1 MSTAGCREGIME
13 LETIIYDKKDRV
25 ARITLNRPE
34 ARNSLNRTMVT
45 EMGQALDDSNRDG
58 DIRVVI
64 ITGAGRA
71 FCSGADLKF
80 ASEELTTSQAEQD
93 FFRFANRVIM
103 RRIEKMS
110 KPVIAAVNGY
120 AMAGGFEILTVVDFV
135 IAAEDAI
142 IGDGHMKHG
151 LLAAGGAAYRL
162 PLLIGMR
169 KAKEL
174 MLTGK
179 VVTGK
184 EAEEIGLVNKAVPA
198 SLLQSTVDEL
208 ATELAEYSPL
218 AMSITKRL
226 INESVLVDIEARL
239 ELILMSFLVGA
250 NSEDRNEGI
259 KAFSEKRKPVFKG
272 R

>member
-1 MSTAGCREGIME
+1 ME
-13 LETIIYDKKDRV
+13 FETILYDKKDHV
-25 ARITLNRPE
+25 ARITLNRPD
-34 ARNSLNRTMVT
+34 ALNAINRTMVT
-45 EMGQALDDSNRDG
+45 ELGKVLDDSETDRDV
-58 DIRVVI
+58 RVVV

-80 ASEELTTSQAEQD
+80 ASEELTTSQAEQE
-93 FFRFANRVIM
+93 FFRFANRVMM
-103 RRIEKMS
+103 RRIETLS

-120 AMAGGFEILTVVDFV
+120 AMAGGFEILTVADLV
-135 IAAEDAI
+135 IAAEDAM
-142 IGDGHMKHG
+142 IGDMHIKHG
-151 LLAAGGAAYRL
+151 LLAAGGAPYRL

-174 MLTGK
+174 MFTGK
-179 VVTGK
+179 TITGK

-198 SLLQSTVDEL
+198 SILQSTVDAL
-208 ATELAEYSPL
+208 TAELAEYSPV

-226 INESVLVDIEARL
+226 INDSVLVDIEARL

-259 KAFSEKRKPVFKG
+259 KAFREKRKPVFKG

>member
-1 MSTAGCREGIME
+1 MGF
-13 LETIIYDKKDRV
+13 ETILYDKKDHV
-25 ARITLNRPE
+25 ARITLNRPD
-34 ARNSLNRTMVT
+34 ALNAINRTMVT
-45 EMGQALDDSNRDG
+45 ELGKVLDDSETDRDV
-58 DIRVVI
+58 RVVV

-80 ASEELTTSQAEQD
+80 ASEELTTSQAEQE
-93 FFRFANRVIM
+93 FFRFANRVMM
-103 RRIEKMS
+103 RRIETLS

-120 AMAGGFEILTVVDFV
+120 AMAGGFEILTVVDLV
-135 IAAEDAI
+135 IAAEDAM
-142 IGDGHMKHG
+142 IGDMHIKHG
-151 LLAAGGAAYRL
+151 LLAAGGAPYRL

-174 MLTGK
+174 MFTGK
-179 VVTGK
+179 TITGK

-198 SLLQSTVDEL
+198 SILQSTVDAL
-208 ATELAEYSPL
+208 AAELAEYSPL

-226 INESVLVDIEARL
+226 INDSVLVDIEARL

-259 KAFSEKRKPVFKG
+259 KAFREKRKPVFKG

>member
-1 MSTAGCREGIME
+1 VGF
-13 LETIIYDKKDRV
+13 ETILYDKKNHV
-25 ARITLNRPE
+25 ARITLNRPD
-34 ARNSLNRTMVT
+34 ALNAINRTMVT
-45 EMGQALDDSNRDG
+45 ELGKVLDDSDTDRDV
-58 DIRVVI
+58 RVVV

-80 ASEELTTSQAEQD
+80 ASEELTTSQAEQE
-93 FFRFANRVIM
+93 FFRFANRVMM
-103 RRIEKMS
+103 RRIETLS

-120 AMAGGFEILTVVDFV
+120 AMAGGFEILTVVDLV
-135 IAAEDAI
+135 IAAEDAM
-142 IGDGHMKHG
+142 IGDMHIKHG
-151 LLAAGGAAYRL
+151 LLAAGGAPYRL

-174 MLTGK
+174 MFTGK
-179 VVTGK
+179 TITGK

-198 SLLQSTVDEL
+198 SILQSTVDAL
-208 ATELAEYSPL
+208 AAELAEYSPV

-226 INESVLVDIEARL
+226 INDSVLVDIEARL

-259 KAFSEKRKPVFKG
+259 KAFREKRKPVFKG

>member
-1 MSTAGCREGIME
+1 MGF
-13 LETIIYDKKDRV
+13 ETILYDKKGHV
-25 ARITLNRPE
+25 ARITLNRPD
-34 ARNSLNRTMVT
+34 ALNAINRTMVT
-45 EMGQALDDSNRDG
+45 EMGKALDDSDTDRDV
-58 DIRVVI
+58 RVVV

-80 ASEELTTSQAEQD
+80 ASEELTTSQAEQE
-93 FFRFANRVIM
+93 FFRFANRVMM
-103 RRIEKMS
+103 RRIETLS

-120 AMAGGFEILTVVDFV
+120 AMAGGFEILTVADLV
-135 IAAEDAI
+135 IAAEDAM
-142 IGDGHMKHG
+142 IGDMHIKHG
-151 LLAAGGAAYRL
+151 LLAAGGAPYRL

-174 MLTGK
+174 MFTGK
-179 VVTGK
+179 TITGK

-198 SLLQSTVDEL
+198 SILQSTVDAL
-208 ATELAEYSPL
+208 AAELAEYSPV

-226 INESVLVDIEARL
+226 INDSVLVDIEARL

-259 KAFSEKRKPVFKG
+259 KAFREKRKPVFKG

>member
-1 MSTAGCREGIME
+1 MGF
-13 LETIIYDKKDRV
+13 ETILYDKKDHV
-25 ARITLNRPE
+25 ARITLNRPD
-34 ARNSLNRTMVT
+34 ALNAINRTMVT
-45 EMGQALDDSNRDG
+45 ELGKALDDSETNRDV
-58 DIRVVI
+58 RVVV

-80 ASEELTTSQAEQD
+80 ASEELTTSQAEQE
-93 FFRFANRVIM
+93 FFRFANRVMM
-103 RRIEKMS
+103 RRIETLS

-135 IAAEDAI
+135 IAAEDAM
-142 IGDGHMKHG
+142 IGDMHIKHG
-151 LLAAGGAAYRL
+151 LLAAGGAPYRL

-174 MLTGK
+174 MFTGK
-179 VVTGK
+179 TITGK

-198 SLLQSTVDEL
+198 SILQSTVDAL
-208 ATELAEYSPL
+208 AAELAEYSPV

-226 INESVLVDIEARL
+226 INDSVLVDIEARL

-259 KAFSEKRKPVFKG
+259 KAFREKRKPVFKG

>member
-1 MSTAGCREGIME
+1 ME
-13 LETIIYDKKDRV
+13 FETIIYEKKDHV

-34 ARNSLNRTMVT
+34 ALNSLNRTMVM
-45 EMGQALDDSNRDG
+45 ELGQALDDSDTDRDV
-58 DIRVVI
+58 RVVV
-64 ITGAGRA
+64 ITGSGRA

-80 ASEELTTSQAEQD
+80 ASEELTTSQAEQE
-93 FFRFANRVIM
+93 FFRFANKVMM
-103 RRIEKMS
+103 RRIETLS

-120 AMAGGFEILTVVDFV
+120 AMGGGFEILTVVDLA
-135 IAAEDAI
+135 IAAEDAVI
-142 IGDGHMKHG
+142 SDKHIKQA

-174 MLTGK
+174 MFTGK
-179 VVTGK
+179 TITGK

-198 SLLQSTVDEL
+198 ALLQSTVDAL
-208 ATELAEYSPL
+208 AAELAEYSPV

>member
-1 MSTAGCREGIME
+1 ME
-13 LETIIYDKKDRV
+13 FETILYDKKDHV
-25 ARITLNRPE
+25 ARITLNRPD
-34 ARNSLNRTMVT
+34 ALNAINRTMVT
-45 EMGQALDDSNRDG
+45 ELGKALDDSDTDRDV
-58 DIRVVI
+58 RVVV

-80 ASEELTTSQAEQD
+80 ASEELTTSQAEQE
-93 FFRFANRVIM
+93 FFRFANRVMM
-103 RRIEKMS
+103 RRIETLS

-120 AMAGGFEILTVVDFV
+120 AMAGGFEILTVADLV
-135 IAAEDAI
+135 IAAEDAM
-142 IGDGHMKHG
+142 IGDMHIKHG
-151 LLAAGGAAYRL
+151 LLAAGGAPYRL

-174 MLTGK
+174 MFTGK
-179 VVTGK
+179 TITGK

-198 SLLQSTVDEL
+198 SILQSTVDAL
-208 ATELAEYSPL
+208 AAELAEYSPV

-226 INESVLVDIEARL
+226 INDSVLVDIEARL

-259 KAFSEKRKPVFKG
+259 KAFREKRKPVFKG

>member
-1 MSTAGCREGIME
+1 MGF
-13 LETIIYDKKDRV
+13 ETILYDKKDHV
-25 ARITLNRPE
+25 ARITLNRPD
-34 ARNSLNRTMVT
+34 ALNAINRTMVT
-45 EMGQALDDSNRDG
+45 ELGKALDDSETNRDV
-58 DIRVVI
+58 RVVV

-80 ASEELTTSQAEQD
+80 ASEELTTSQVEQE
-93 FFRFANRVIM
+93 FFRFANRVMM
-103 RRIEKMS
+103 RRIETLS

-120 AMAGGFEILTVVDFV
+120 AMAGGFEILTVVDLV
-135 IAAEDAI
+135 IAAEDAM
-142 IGDGHMKHG
+142 IGDMHIKHG
-151 LLAAGGAAYRL
+151 LLAAGGAPYRL

-174 MLTGK
+174 MFTGK
-179 VVTGK
+179 TITGK

-198 SLLQSTVDEL
+198 SILQSTVDAL
-208 ATELAEYSPL
+208 AAELAEYSPV

-226 INESVLVDIEARL
+226 INDSVLVDIEARL

-259 KAFSEKRKPVFKG
+259 KAFREKRKPVFKG

>member
-1 MSTAGCREGIME
+1 MGF
-13 LETIIYDKKDRV
+13 ETILYDKKDHV
-25 ARITLNRPE
+25 ARITLNRPD
-34 ARNSLNRTMVT
+34 ALNAINRTMVT
-45 EMGQALDDSNRDG
+45 ELGKALDDSETNRDV
-58 DIRVVI
+58 RVVV

-80 ASEELTTSQAEQD
+80 ASEELTTSQAEQE
-93 FFRFANRVIM
+93 FFRFANRVMM
-103 RRIEKMS
+103 RRIETLS

-120 AMAGGFEILTVVDFV
+120 AMAGGFEILTVVDLV
-135 IAAEDAI
+135 IAAEDAM
-142 IGDGHMKHG
+142 IGDMHIKHG
-151 LLAAGGAAYRL
+151 LLAAGGAPYRL

-174 MLTGK
+174 MFTGK
-179 VVTGK
+179 TITGK

-198 SLLQSTVDEL
+198 SILQSTVDAL
-208 ATELAEYSPL
+208 AAELAEYSPV

-226 INESVLVDIEARL
+226 INDSVLVDIEARL

-259 KAFSEKRKPVFKG
+259 KAFREKRKPVFKG

>member
-1 MSTAGCREGIME
+1 ME
-13 LETIIYDKKDRV
+13 FETILYDKKDHV
-25 ARITLNRPE
+25 ARITLNRPD
-34 ARNSLNRTMVT
+34 ALNAINRTMVT
-45 EMGQALDDSNRDG
+45 ELGKVLDDSETDRDV
-58 DIRVVI
+58 RVVV

-80 ASEELTTSQAEQD
+80 ASEELTTSQAEQE
-93 FFRFANRVIM
+93 FFRFANRVMM
-103 RRIEKMS
+103 RRIETLS

-120 AMAGGFEILTVVDFV
+120 AMAGGFEILTVVDLV
-135 IAAEDAI
+135 IAAEDAM
-142 IGDGHMKHG
+142 IGDMHIKHG
-151 LLAAGGAAYRL
+151 LLAAGGAPYRL

-174 MLTGK
+174 MFTGK
-179 VVTGK
+179 TITGK

-198 SLLQSTVDEL
+198 SILQSTVDAL
-208 ATELAEYSPL
+208 AAELAEYSPV

-226 INESVLVDIEARL
+226 INDSVLVDIEARL

-259 KAFSEKRKPVFKG
+259 KAFREKRKPVFKG

>member
-1 MSTAGCREGIME
+1 VGF
-13 LETIIYDKKDRV
+13 ETILYDKKGHV
-25 ARITLNRPE
+25 ARITLNRPD
-34 ARNSLNRTMVT
+34 ALNAINRTMVT
-45 EMGQALDDSNRDG
+45 EMGKALDDSDTDRDV
-58 DIRVVI
+58 RVVV

-80 ASEELTTSQAEQD
+80 ASEELTTSQAEQE
-93 FFRFANRVIM
+93 FFRFANRVMM
-103 RRIEKMS
+103 RRIETLS

-120 AMAGGFEILTVVDFV
+120 AMAGGFEILTVADLV
-135 IAAEDAI
+135 IAAEDAM
-142 IGDGHMKHG
+142 IGDMHIKHG
-151 LLAAGGAAYRL
+151 LLAAGGAPYRL

-174 MLTGK
+174 MFTGK
-179 VVTGK
+179 TITGK

-198 SLLQSTVDEL
+198 SILQSTVDAL
-208 ATELAEYSPL
+208 AAELAEYSPV

-226 INESVLVDIEARL
+226 INDSVLVDIEARL

-259 KAFSEKRKPVFKG
+259 KAFREKRKPVFKG

>member
-1 MSTAGCREGIME
+1 ME
-13 LETIIYDKKDRV
+13 FETILYDKKDHV
-25 ARITLNRPE
+25 ARITLNRPD
-34 ARNSLNRTMVT
+34 ALNAINRTMVT
-45 EMGQALDDSNRDG
+45 ELGKVLDDSETDRDV
-58 DIRVVI
+58 RVVV

-80 ASEELTTSQAEQD
+80 ASEELTTSQAEQE
-93 FFRFANRVIM
+93 FFRFANRVMM
-103 RRIEKMS
+103 RRIETLS

-120 AMAGGFEILTVVDFV
+120 AMAGGFEILTVVDLV
-135 IAAEDAI
+135 IAAEDAM
-142 IGDGHMKHG
+142 IGDMHIKHG
-151 LLAAGGAAYRL
+151 LLAAGGAPYRL

-174 MLTGK
+174 MFTGK
-179 VVTGK
+179 TITGK

-198 SLLQSTVDEL
+198 SILQSTVD
-208 ATELAEYSPL
+208 AVAAELAEYSPV

-226 INESVLVDIEARL
+226 INDSVLVDIEARL

-259 KAFSEKRKPVFKG
+259 KAFREKRKPVFKG

>member
-1 MSTAGCREGIME
+1 MGF
-13 LETIIYDKKDRV
+13 ETILYDKKGHV
-25 ARITLNRPE
+25 ARITLNRPD
-34 ARNSLNRTMVT
+34 ALNAINRTMVT
-45 EMGQALDDSNRDG
+45 ELGKALDDSDTDRDV
-58 DIRVVI
+58 RVVV

-80 ASEELTTSQAEQD
+80 ASEELTTSQAEQE
-93 FFRFANRVIM
+93 FFRFANRVMM
-103 RRIEKMS
+103 RRIETLS

-120 AMAGGFEILTVVDFV
+120 AMAGGFEILTVADLV
-135 IAAEDAI
+135 IAAEDAM
-142 IGDGHMKHG
+142 IGDMHIKHG
-151 LLAAGGAAYRL
+151 LLAAGGAPYRL

-174 MLTGK
+174 MFTGK
-179 VVTGK
+179 TITGK

-198 SLLQSTVDEL
+198 SILQSTVDAL
-208 ATELAEYSPL
+208 AAELAEYSPV

-226 INESVLVDIEARL
+226 INDSVLVDIEARL

-259 KAFSEKRKPVFKG
+259 KAFREKRKPVFKG